1 MCQNKTQESKTLRIF
16 KVERYVEEMDAFERI
31 KAKKESWKNMDSFD
45 YVKLFIKLKLTQR
58 GFDRIEK
65 WKPIMGRERSRS
77 GG

>member
-1 MCQNKTQESKTLRIF
+1 
-16 KVERYVEEMDAFERI
+16 
-31 KAKKESWKNMDSFD
+31 MDSFD

-58 GFDRIEK
+58 GFDGIEK